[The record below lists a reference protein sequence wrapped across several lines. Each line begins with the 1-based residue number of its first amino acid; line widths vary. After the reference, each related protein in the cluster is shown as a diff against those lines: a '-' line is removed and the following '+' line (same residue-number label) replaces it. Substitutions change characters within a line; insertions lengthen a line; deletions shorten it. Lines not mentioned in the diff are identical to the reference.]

1 MLSKF
6 VSLAAFTALPNAYSD
21 VLQLGKE
28 LQTFMME
35 RTDMPGARSY
45 SAMLNNAMQQ
55 IQAYGCWCQFSDNT
69 YIKGKGTP
77 VDAIDRL
84 CKGLS
89 DNYECAAIDGQEE
102 NDECN
107 PWDTYYSPP
116 FGSFLAKEHDGV
128 VTECNAMNGEG
139 SCAAR
144 ACISETVFINRLF
157 HTILRGGKIISAH
170 KHSSDFDPHGDCPVV
185 KPTNAPPAGGSNN
198 GGSGNG
204 SDNGNGNDGE
214 SQSDSDSSSGSILT
228 FSNDDD
234 EEPIEVTIAPII
246 SIEMDACC
254 GQYPDRFP
262 YRSQGGDRQCC
273 GVKTY
278 NAMTLTCC
286 DAEASITKANC

>member
-1 MLSKF
+1 MLSKS
-6 VSLAAFTALPNAYSD
+6 VTQIASLAYFSIQFASAD
-21 VLQLGKE
+21 VLQLGQE
-28 LQTFMME
+28 LQTYMME

-55 IQAYGCWCQFSDNT
+55 IAAYGCWCQFTDNT

-77 VDAIDRL
+77 VDDIDRL

-89 DNYECAAIDGQEE
+89 DNYECASIDGQEE
-102 NDECN
+102 NEECN

-128 VTECNAMNGEG
+128 ITECNAMNGEG

-157 HTILRGGKIISAH
+157 HTILRGGKIMSAH
-170 KHSSDFDPHGDCPVV
+170 KHSNDFDPHGDCPVR
-185 KPTNAPPAGGSNN
+185 KDNAPVVSSNDSGSN
-198 GGSGNG
+198 SG
-204 SDNGNGNDGE
+204 GE
-214 SQSDSDSSSGSILT
+214 SQDDSNSAGTVLT

-234 EEPIEVTIAPII
+234 EPAVEP
-246 SIEMDACC
+246 SILPVANVEMDACC
-254 GQYPDRFP
+254 GSYPDRFP
-262 YRSQGGDRQCC
+262 YRSHAGDRQCC

-278 NAMTLTCC
+278 NALTLTCC
-286 DAEASITKANC
+286 DADASSIKANC